1 MGVKSAFFAQTF
13 LPVKIFLPAQA
24 GKSFL
29 PVNRFTGNEIGSL
42 SPTRAEQA
50 WPGITIRIRVPPGP
64 PRSHKAWPGII
75 SWQSVPPG
83 PTMYDLVS
91 PGLTRHY

>member
-42 SPTRAEQA
+42 SHYSWDFPNHQLVWLCLKLAADWLPASPSLPFLESLTEISA
-50 WPGITIRIRVPPGP
+50 GRII
-64 PRSHKAWPGII
+64 HI
-75 SWQSVPPG
+75 
-83 PTMYDLVS
+83 
-91 PGLTRHY
+91 